1 MSLAKVSYEAFVFSV
16 FSRNQEKT
24 KPLTWWSVSSVPG
37 QHIGASAGPGP
48 TTPPKFKFSKTV
60 EVGSL
65 TRMIV
70 LRLQLCQ
77 REIATDEI
85 QEKEI
90 IESAAL

>member
-37 QHIGASAGPGP
+37 QHILANGQCWPG
-48 TTPPKFKFSKTV
+48 PKFKFSKTV

-90 IESAAL
+90 IESAAI